1 MNMKTYYLFDIGSLV
16 ISCRVH
22 DMIDNNCDKLR
33 YTHDMREY
41 DDVNEYIKD
50 AKKFAKL
57 ICDISDKELDIEYV
71 MTFILNKATRI
82 VYN

>member
-1 MNMKTYYLFDIGSLV
+1 MKIYYLLDIGGLV
-16 ISCRVH
+16 ISCWVH
-22 DMIDNNCDKLR
+22 DMINNNCDKLML
-33 YTHDMREY
+33 TNDMRKY

-57 ICDISDKELDIEYV
+57 IDEISDKELDIDYV

-82 VYN
+82 VHD

>member
-1 MNMKTYYLFDIGSLV
+1 MKTYYLFDIGSLV
-16 ISCRVH
+16 VSCWVH
-22 DMIDNNCDKLR
+22 DMFDNNCDKL
-33 YTHDMREY
+33 TLTNDMRKY

-71 MTFILNKATRI
+71 MTFILNEATRI
-82 VYN
+82 VHD